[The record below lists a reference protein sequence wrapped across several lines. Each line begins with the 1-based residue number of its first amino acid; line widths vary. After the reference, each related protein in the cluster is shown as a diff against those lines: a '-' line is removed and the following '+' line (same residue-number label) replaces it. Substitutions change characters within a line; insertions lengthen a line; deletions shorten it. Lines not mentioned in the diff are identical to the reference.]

1 MKIIIVLLAVF
12 ILSACSMKEAP
23 VMKTYTLVVPHVAA
37 LQSSSYR
44 NKVLKVSYPLT
55 LKEKL
60 NDKMYYS
67 YTLSDSGAY
76 LNSRWS
82 NNVGKLL
89 QGSMINVLTQSR
101 LFKVVLPFSSDV
113 EEGLRLESSIFD
125 FSHHIRGDDSYA
137 IVSIQYTLMNAEN
150 GKLIKTKRFSYKEQ
164 TTTTDAKGYV
174 EATNRIM
181 NRLSRDLLLWL
192 R

>member
-1 MKIIIVLLAVF
+1 MRIIIVLLAVF

-23 VMKTYTLVVPHVAA
+23 VMKTYTLVVPNVTP

-67 YTLSDSGAY
+67 YTLSDRGAY

-82 NNVGKLL
+82 NNIGKLL

-125 FSHHIRGDDSYA
+125 FSHHVRGDDSYA

-150 GKLIKTKRFSYKEQ
+150 GKLIKTKRFSYKEH